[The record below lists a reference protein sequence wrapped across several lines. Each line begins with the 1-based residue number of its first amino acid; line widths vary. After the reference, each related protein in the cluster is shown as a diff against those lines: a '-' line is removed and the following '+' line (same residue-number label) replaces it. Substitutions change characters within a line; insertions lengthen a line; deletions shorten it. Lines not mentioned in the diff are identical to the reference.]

1 VSNIQSNTAGVGS
14 IKLSAGISP
23 FNFWT
28 YMYASFICIGMMS
41 TMNFAQGYILTE
53 HLHVPPQEVGSLS
66 GRLTG
71 LTEIVGF
78 LLIWPFG
85 MLADR
90 TGRRPIIIF
99 GILTIG
105 LVYAIY
111 PWATEPFH
119 LYVFRLLYGV
129 GVAATAAMT
138 ATIQND
144 YPQERSRGKL
154 IGASAVFNG
163 LGIVFASNLVGRM
176 PSILRDQGVDPVAAG
191 TIAYTSAAL
200 LCLISALWFRFGLK
214 GGTPA
219 APQARPPY
227 RQLLWSGLK
236 AARNPR
242 IALGYLSAMTA
253 RGDVVI
259 MGTFVSLWSI
269 TAGGA
274 AGLNP
279 GQAMARAATS
289 FIVIQVAAIV
299 WSLVFGGI
307 IDRIN
312 RVSALAMAMA
322 IAAGGYCS
330 MAFITS
336 PMDIRMA
343 PVFAIVGAGMSAA
356 MMATFAVI
364 GQEAR
369 PEERGAVTG
378 TMSMFG
384 ALGIILAA
392 VIGGQIFDSIAPW
405 APFVLVGSA
414 QAVLMIGAIAIRVL
428 APGESGTPTEK
439 RPSATA
445 AAKAG

>member
-1 VSNIQSNTAGVGS
+1 MNGSEPRTAQVAS
-14 IKLSAGISP
+14 IKLSPGISP

-53 HLHVPPQEVGSLS
+53 HLQVPPQEVGSLS
-66 GRLTG
+66 GDLTG

-85 MLADR
+85 ILADR
-90 TGRRPIIIF
+90 VGRRPIIIF

-105 LVYAIY
+105 LIYAVY

-119 LYVFRLLYGV
+119 LYLFRLVYGV

-144 YPQERSRGKL
+144 YPQEQSRGKL
-154 IGASAVFNG
+154 IGSSAVFNG

-176 PSILRDQGVDPVAAG
+176 PGILRDQGMDAVAAG
-191 TIAYTSAAL
+191 TIAYSSAAL
-200 LCLISALWFRFGLK
+200 LCVLSAIWFRFGLK

-219 APQARPPY
+219 APRTRPPY
-227 RQLLWSGLK
+227 RQLIWSGLK

-274 AGLNP
+274 EGLNP
-279 GQAMARAATS
+279 GQAMARAATA
-289 FIVIQVAAIV
+289 FIVIQVSAIV
-299 WSLVFGGI
+299 WSLIFGGI

-322 IAAGGYCS
+322 IAAVGYCS
-330 MAFITS
+330 MAWITS

-343 PVFAIVGAGMSAA
+343 PVFVVVGAGMSGA

-364 GQEAR
+364 GQEAPAR
-369 PEERGAVTG
+369 ERGAVTG

-392 VIGGQIFDSIAPW
+392 VIGGRIFDEIAPW

-414 QAVLMIGAIAIRVL
+414 QALLTILAIAIRLL
-428 APGESGTPTEK
+428 APGESRASTDKGGAGP
-439 RPSATA
+439 A